1 MKKMV
6 MMTMKKMVMMTM
18 MIKTKMMMMAKV
30 AETDQSD
37 LVWRHQYELHIV
49 MRMRAMMMREG
60 IIMG

>member
-1 MKKMV
+1 MIKTKMV
-6 MMTMKKMVMMTM
+6 
-18 MIKTKMMMMAKV
+18 KTKMMMMAKMP
-30 AETDQSD
+30 ETDQSD